1 MTASKFPAPPR
12 LDQHLCFLIY
22 NTSLKM
28 TQAYKPLLS
37 ALNLTYPQYLVM
49 VVLWEQD
56 GLGIKDVAQRLHQD
70 SGSVT
75 PVVKRLEAEG
85 YLVRDR
91 DPRDERNRVLRLTPD
106 GQALRAAA
114 LKVSQDF
121 AAECAVT
128 HQEVDALMQNL
139 GKLNQNLG
147 EK

>member
-1 MTASKFPAPPR
+1 MTLPKPPT

-28 TQAYKPLLS
+28 TQTYKPLLS

-49 VVLWEQD
+49 VVLWEED
-56 GLGIKDVAQRLHQD
+56 GLGVKDVAERLQLD

-85 YLVRDR
+85 YLSRDR
-91 DPRDERNRVLRLTPD
+91 DPRDERNRVLTLTAV

-121 AAECAVT
+121 AAECRIG
-128 HQEVDALMQNL
+128 HDEVGTLMATL
-139 GKLNQNLG
+139 GKLNRNLTD
-147 EK
+147 

>member
-1 MTASKFPAPPR
+1 MKSAKLPTPPR

-28 TQAYKPLLS
+28 TQVYKPLLS

-49 VVLWEQD
+49 VVLWEEE

-85 YLVRDR
+85 YLIRDR
-91 DPRDERNRVLRLTPD
+91 DPRDERNRVLTLTPA

-114 LKVSQDF
+114 IQVSQDF
-121 AAECAVT
+121 AAQCAVT
-128 HQEVDALMQNL
+128 YEEVDALMTNLHKLNRNL
-139 GKLNQNLG
+139 GD
-147 EK
+147 

>member
-1 MTASKFPAPPR
+1 MTLPKPPT
-12 LDQHLCFLIY
+12 LDQHLCFLVY

-28 TQAYKPLLS
+28 TQTYKPLLT

-49 VVLWEQD
+49 VVLWEED
-56 GLGIKDVAQRLHQD
+56 GLGLKDVAERLQQD

-85 YLVRDR
+85 YLTRDR
-91 DPRDERNRVLRLTPD
+91 APRDERNRVLKLTAA

-121 AAECAVT
+121 AAECQVSHEEVATLMVT
-128 HQEVDALMQNL
+128 L
-139 GKLNQNLG
+139 GKLNRNLG
-147 EK
+147 D

>member
-1 MTASKFPAPPR
+1 MTLPKPPT

-28 TQAYKPLLS
+28 TQTYKPLLT

-56 GLGIKDVAQRLHQD
+56 GLGLKDVAERLQQD

-85 YLVRDR
+85 YLTRDR
-91 DPRDERNRVLRLTPD
+91 DPRDERNRVLKLTAA

-114 LKVSQDF
+114 LKVSQEF
-121 AAECAVT
+121 AAECQVS
-128 HQEVDALMQNL
+128 HEEVATLMTTL
-139 GKLNQNLG
+139 GKLNRNLG
-147 EK
+147 D

>member
-1 MTASKFPAPPR
+1 MNSSKLPTPPR

-28 TQAYKPLLS
+28 TQTYKPLLS

-49 VVLWEQD
+49 VVLWEQQ
-56 GLGIKDVAQRLHQD
+56 GLGIKDVARRLHQD

-85 YLVRDR
+85 YLLRNR
-91 DPRDERNRVLRLTPD
+91 DPHDARNRVLTLTPA

-114 LKVSQDF
+114 IRVSQDF
-121 AAECAVT
+121 AAQCSVT
-128 HQEVDALMQNL
+128 HEEVDSMMTNLHKLNRNL
-139 GKLNQNLG
+139 GD
-147 EK
+147 

>member
-1 MTASKFPAPPR
+1 
-12 LDQHLCFLIY
+12 
-22 NTSLKM
+22 M
-28 TQAYKPLLS
+28 TQTYKPLLS

-56 GLGIKDVAQRLHQD
+56 GLGVKDVAERLQQD

-85 YLVRDR
+85 YLSRDR
-91 DPRDERNRVLRLTPD
+91 DPRDERNRVLTLTAA

-121 AAECAVT
+121 AAECRIG
-128 HQEVDALMQNL
+128 HDEVGTLMATL
-139 GKLNQNLG
+139 GKLNRNLTD
-147 EK
+147 